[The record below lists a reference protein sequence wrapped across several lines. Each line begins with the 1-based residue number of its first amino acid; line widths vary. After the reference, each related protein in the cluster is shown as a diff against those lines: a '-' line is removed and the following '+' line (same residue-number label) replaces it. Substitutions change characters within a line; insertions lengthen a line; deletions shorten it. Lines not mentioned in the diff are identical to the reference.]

1 MKEYDK
7 LLERMRALKTEQL
20 NEIVS
25 ISFEDYTD
33 LALEAARAVLE
44 ERGVKRQLDG
54 SGMSANQMDFKT
66 FKQCIELVDYKGV
79 ELKLKTV
86 FHEPDKNIA
95 KYRDIYQKLK
105 LMKPAKSK
113 VKIFV
118 AQIREDIR
126 AGYPFEV
133 FGVEPG
139 TKEHFGLEMFP
150 WNEWLAFEIHE
161 KSKGFIL
168 NLGLEEFMAIALKK
182 MTSLGFTEAE
192 IERRIEEMQSF
203 GDDLFGGDDGDKI
216 MV

>member
-1 MKEYDK
+1 MKEYEK
-7 LLERMRALKTEQL
+7 LLERMRALTTEQL

-33 LALEAARAVLE
+33 LALEAVKAVLE
-44 ERGVKRQLDG
+44 ERGVKQQLDT
-54 SGMSANQMDFKT
+54 SSNPVNNLEVKN

-86 FHEPDKNIA
+86 FHEPDKNIT
-95 KYRDIYQKLK
+95 KFKDIYTQLK

-133 FGVEPG
+133 FGVEAG

-150 WNEWLAFEIHE
+150 WNEWLSFEIHE
-161 KSKGFIL
+161 KSKAFIL
-168 NLGLEEFMAIALKK
+168 NLGLEEFVAIALRK
-182 MTSLGFTEAE
+182 MTSLGFTESE

-203 GDDLFGGDDGDKI
+203 DSDFFSGDSNDKI

>member
-1 MKEYDK
+1 MKEYEK
-7 LLERMRALKTEQL
+7 LLERMRGLKTEQL
-20 NEIVS
+20 NEIIS

-33 LALEAARAVLE
+33 LALDAAKAVLE
-44 ERGVKRQLDG
+44 ERGVKRQLDVET
-54 SGMSANQMDFKT
+54 SNVNMTDIKT
-66 FKQCIELVDYKGV
+66 FKHCIEAVDYKGV
-79 ELKLKTV
+79 ELKLKTT
-86 FHEPDKNIA
+86 FHEPDKNIV
-95 KYRDIYQKLK
+95 KYRDIYTKLK

-118 AQIREDIR
+118 AQIRDDIR

-150 WNEWLAFEIHE
+150 WNEWLSFEIHE

-168 NLGLEEFMAIALKK
+168 NLGLEEFVAITLRK

-192 IERRIEEMQSF
+192 IEKRIDEMQSF
-203 GDDLFGGDDGDKI
+203 GDDLFGGDPDDKI